1 MQASAGGGLT
11 EPVEEGALVKR
22 FLWLLAIVAVL
33 AASCTGNGEQ
43 GETDGAAQ
51 EEALNLYVVVHGG
64 SGDPYWQIVRNG
76 VEDAGD
82 RFGVNITW
90 LNPEEFSIERLVEL
104 MNNAVAANPDGM
116 IATITDAEAV
126 EPPLLDAIN
135 GGIPVIAFDVP
146 DTRPEGERIPYLF
159 YIGGDEYLA
168 GQQAAQRML
177 SEGEVTRAVCAV
189 QEVGNVALELRCDG
203 FGDVMRE
210 NDIPVENIDIGTDPT
225 RVQTVLQGYFSANPD
240 TNAVLTLGPQGAIPT
255 IQYFTDNDLWGSVMH
270 ATFDLDPTT
279 NESIKAGETLF
290 LIDTQ
295 PYLMGYLAV
304 MMMFMHLN
312 YQFNLPEDLLT
323 GPAMI
328 DESNI
333 ESVEELSQQ
342 RIR

>member
-1 MQASAGGGLT
+1 M
-11 EPVEEGALVKR
+11 KR
-22 FLWLLAIVAVL
+22 FLWLLATVALL
-33 AASCTGNGEQ
+33 AASCTDEAERGQAGE
-43 GETDGAAQ
+43 EPA
-51 EEALNLYVVVHGG
+51 EEALNIYVVVHGG

-116 IATITDAEAV
+116 VATITDAEAV

-146 DTRPEGERIPYLF
+146 DTRPAGERIPYLF

-177 SEGEVTRAVCAV
+177 AEGEVTRAVCAI
-189 QEVGNVALELRCDG
+189 QEVGNVALELRCEG
-203 FGDVMRE
+203 FGDVMEE
-210 NDIPVENIDIGTDPT
+210 NQVPVENIDIGNDPT

-255 IQYFTDNDLWGSVMH
+255 IQYFTDNNLWGEVMH
-270 ATFDLDPTT
+270 GTFDLDPNT
-279 NESIKAGETLF
+279 NASIKAGETLF

-304 MMMFMHLN
+304 MMMYMHLN
-312 YQFNLPEDLLT
+312 FQFNLPQDLLT

-328 DESNI
+328 DQSSI
-333 ESVEELSQQ
+333 EAVEELSEQ